1 MSRIGLYNMISNKM
15 KKARIYK
22 SGVHILR
29 HTFARNLVS
38 KNINLST
45 ISELLGHA
53 DITLTART
61 YAKSDEA
68 SKIRA
73 VLG

>member
-1 MSRIGLYNMISNKM
+1 MITNKM
-15 KKARIYK
+15 KKAKINK

-29 HTFARNLVS
+29 HTFARDLGS
-38 KNINLST
+38 KNINLAT

-68 SKIRA
+68 SKVRA
-73 VLG
+73 VLLES